1 MAPGNSTRPGSDPTA
16 GPCIDFVSP
25 LPPVRSGIA
34 DYSVDLLPVL
44 ETMADVRVVRLPGQ
58 PVLPELEQRWH
69 PVDAERLGEG
79 NRLPLYQ
86 MGNNL
91 HHEAVLPLAAARPGV
106 LTLHD
111 LVLHH
116 LLLARTMGRGDDFEA
131 YQRALTGEQG
141 WIGWEAA
148 RPALWGGYSEAA
160 QFALPAHR
168 RLLRSQRGVLVHSA
182 WAEEQIREE
191 DPGIRVR
198 RIPMGVPL
206 PERVD
211 EGEGLEFRRRVGI
224 PEEAPVL
231 GSLGFQTPMKRTTE
245 VIRALTR
252 SELSQAHL
260 IVAGEV
266 APILDLQRMVAD
278 LGLERRVHITGF
290 LPYDEFHAAI
300 SACDLCINLRYP
312 TAGETSASMLRI
324 LAAGRAVIVSDYAQF
339 GDLPDAIAAKVPVGD
354 HEVEA
359 VAAVAAE
366 LLKDDMRRRAMA
378 AEARDYVREE
388 HDPVAAANRL
398 LEACGEWA
406 ELPPAGPLP
415 PSPRRPTSLTW
426 SFFGGTLEV
435 DGVEL
440 PWRVGE
446 QRELSIRLTNQSF
459 AEWLPTRVGPG
470 GMVVRVEFL
479 DAERVHLSRRRWL
492 RVQQPLPPGGRVE
505 LNTRIRRPDNA
516 HTLLIEPSVAGN
528 STFWDLHGPIWMREL
543 GSP

>member
-1 MAPGNSTRPGSDPTA
+1 MGTGKPARPGSDHAKDLP
-16 GPCIDFVSP
+16 IDFVSP
-25 LPPVRSGIA
+25 LPPVRSGIS
-34 DYSVDLLPVL
+34 DYSADLIPAL

-58 PVLPELEQRWH
+58 FILPELEKRWH

-79 NRLPLYQ
+79 SRLPLYQ

-91 HHEAVLPLAAARPGV
+91 HHEAVLTLAAARPGV

-131 YQRALTGEQG
+131 YQRALTAEQG

-168 RLLRSQRGVLVHSA
+168 RLLRSQRGILVHSA
-182 WAEEQIREE
+182 WAAEQIREE
-191 DPGIRVR
+191 DPEIRVR
-198 RIPMGVPL
+198 AIPMGVPL

-211 EGEGLEFRRRVGI
+211 EREGLEFRRRLGI

-245 VIRALTR
+245 VIRALSR
-252 SELSQAHL
+252 GELSRAHL

-266 APILDLQRMVAD
+266 APILDLERLVID
-278 LGLERRVHITGF
+278 LGLESRVHITGF

-324 LAAGRAVIVSDYAQF
+324 LAAGRAVMVSEYAQF
-339 GDLPDAIAAKVPVGD
+339 GALPDEIAAKVPVGD

-359 VAAVAAE
+359 VAAVAGD
-366 LLKDDMRRRAMA
+366 LLNDEMRRRAMA
-378 AEARDYVREE
+378 AAAREYVREN
-388 HDPVAAANRL
+388 HDPVTAARQL
-398 LEACGEWA
+398 LAACSEWR
-406 ELPPAGPLP
+406 ELPPPGPLAP
-415 PSPRRPTSLTW
+415 APRRPTSLTW

-435 DGVEL
+435 EGVEL

-446 QRELSIRLTNQSF
+446 ERELSICLTNQSF
-459 AEWLPTRVGPG
+459 ADWLPTRVGPG

-479 DAERVHLSRRRWL
+479 DAERIHLSRRRWL
-492 RVQQPLPPGGRVE
+492 RVQQDMPPGGRVE
-505 LNTRIRRPDNA
+505 LTTRIRRPEGA